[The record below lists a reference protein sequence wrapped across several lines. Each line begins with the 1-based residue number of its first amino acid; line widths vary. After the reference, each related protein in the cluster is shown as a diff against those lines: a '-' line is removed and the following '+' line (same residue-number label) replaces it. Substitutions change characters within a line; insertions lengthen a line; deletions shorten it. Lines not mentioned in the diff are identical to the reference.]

1 MHGDRTAGVLLFF
14 AALLVVASASAAVG
28 AHSGGRV
35 VASHAAAAGTKASA
49 RLHTASAT
57 LTGQVEDEVA
67 PELSWVASLL
77 KGLGGGAFVANKAVC
92 LDRCAEPGEPYVD
105 HGCNAKYNCRS

>member
-14 AALLVVASASAAVG
+14 AALLVAASASAAVG

-35 VASHAAAAGTKASA
+35 VASHAVVAGTRA

-67 PELSWVASLL
+67 PELSWAASLL
-77 KGLGGGAFVANKAVC
+77 KGSGGGAFVANKAVC
-92 LDRCAEPGEPYVD
+92 LERCAEPGEPYVD